1 MSELADVTPHYEPPG
16 PTYADRRRVENKIV
30 YFTIAPL
37 VYGCFICIAA
47 PNKSYRRRSQQR
59 TNPLIRGFDQLE
71 KIHYYGRRLHT
82 SAIRSARQIT
92 IFPLQHTLL
101 GKKCPVSV
109 FHPMISKYTD
119 NLSLPAKHR
128 QFRLITHG
136 CNHR

>member
-71 KIHYYGRRLHT
+71 KSIIM
-82 SAIRSARQIT
+82 AVV
-92 IFPLQHTLL
+92 
-101 GKKCPVSV
+101 C
-109 FHPMISKYTD
+109 
-119 NLSLPAKHR
+119 
-128 QFRLITHG
+128 THQQYAQPD
-136 CNHR
+136 R